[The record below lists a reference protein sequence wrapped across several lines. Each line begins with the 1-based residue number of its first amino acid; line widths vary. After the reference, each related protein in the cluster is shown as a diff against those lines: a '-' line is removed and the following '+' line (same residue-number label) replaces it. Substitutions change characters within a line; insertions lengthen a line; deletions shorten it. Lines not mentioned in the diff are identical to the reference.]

1 MSILALGP
9 ADLDTGGGLLTHV
22 AHLLSQRHPYIVGR
36 TCVIHSKEGGE
47 EAQWQLQDRA
57 YMSAPCPERLSTQH
71 PGGFGYTHK
80 EDGHQGEGHDGAA
93 LFYAFPRLDNA
104 GLLLLER

>member
-1 MSILALGP
+1 
-9 ADLDTGGGLLTHV
+9 
-22 AHLLSQRHPYIVGR
+22 
-36 TCVIHSKEGGE
+36 
-47 EAQWQLQDRA
+47 
-57 YMSAPCPERLSTQH
+57 MSAPCPERLSTQH